1 MDDESKKFILIL
13 KETTLMFSLIFGLI
27 FLLSGIVR
35 NKVSYIES
43 LSLFN
48 SGFGFFFVGI
58 LAHTI
63 AMLVSN
69 EEFLY
74 RLNSF
79 NLIKQIR
86 ERPIIAVILALFGVG
101 VIIA

>member
-86 ERPIIAVILALFGVG
+86 ERPIIAVILALFGIG